1 MGQLHRFNSE
11 LYDQPTWR
19 MCSSHI
25 IFILAPNIFL
35 CSHKSLFTFYV
46 LLWPDTRNKIKWNWP
61 QSPISRV
68 ARLWKISFLFQIL
81 LFFPMG
87 SFYWYRQAWSLPT
100 PRTQTTPSTRP
111 GSPTVSLRVSFFKFD
126 GSDSCLSSKSRLG
139 LDNDFLV
146 RFPITPE
153 LIYRQSPIFSSVTK
167 T

>member
-111 GSPTVSLRVSFFKFD
+111 GSPTVSSRVSFFYLIHARAQKYD
-126 GSDSCLSSKSRLG
+126 WALITILLTGSPLPLSSSIDRVPY
-139 LDNDFLV
+139 FH
-146 RFPITPE
+146 
-153 LIYRQSPIFSSVTK
+153 Q
-167 T
+167 